1 MWIILKKDD
10 ELFKMINTDVCA
22 CFQNV
27 NGGLGFEHGN
37 YSRVV
42 PTTDIADVQDI
53 LDYIAYCLKQKKYIC
68 EVPSKDY
75 EDWKSRLYT
84 SEKDLKKLIE
94 EVNRASVMPIP
105 IEEGYIATYHG
116 VPIEELQKAYFIQKN
131 KERMDKYAK
140 VGFINPI
147 SPEEIKKIK
156 EQEEKKKLKE
166 LERSVRN
173 IIDTN
178 ITIRCPHCDRIVA
191 EDNKD
196 VIIKNFINDSS
207 PISCPYCEKII
218 TKEDKIK
225 AVEVVVEWY
234 KNFKLTEL
242 SQEEKNY
249 LDNYINS
256 IPHYDD

>member
-1 MWIILKKDD
+1 MQIIFYKTDKVYRI
-10 ELFKMINTDVCA
+10 INTDMCA
-22 CFQNV
+22 DFRNE
-27 NGGLGFEHGN
+27 NFEITYQHGN
-37 YSRVV
+37 YRHTMS
-42 PTTDIADVQDI
+42 TEGIGNTQEI
-53 LDYIAYCLKQKKYIC
+53 LDYIAYCLKQKREIC

-75 EDWKSRLYT
+75 EDWKSRLYI

-94 EVNRASVMPIP
+94 EVNKAPITPIP
-105 IEEGYIATYHG
+105 FEEGYIATYHG
-116 VPIEELQKAYFIQKN
+116 IPIEELQKAYFIQKN
-131 KERMDKYAK
+131 KERM
-140 VGFINPI
+140 N
-147 SPEEIKKIK
+147 K
-156 EQEEKKKLKE
+156 EQDQLKK

-178 ITIRCPHCDRIVA
+178 IEIRCPHCSHVVA

-207 PISCPYCEKII
+207 PISCPYCEKTI
-218 TKEDKIK
+218 TKKDKIK
-225 AVEVVVEWY
+225 AVKVVVEWY
-234 KNFKLTEL
+234 KNLKTIEL

>member
-94 EVNRASVMPIP
+94 EVNKAPITPIP
-105 IEEGYIATYHG
+105 FEGKGYIATYHG
-116 VPIEELQKAYFIQKN
+116 VPIEELQRAYFIQKN
-131 KERMDKYAK
+131 KERM
-140 VGFINPI
+140 N
-147 SPEEIKKIK
+147 K
-156 EQEEKKKLKE
+156 EQDQLKK

-234 KNFKLTEL
+234 KNLKTIEL

>member
-1 MWIILKKDD
+1 MWIILKKDN

-27 NGGLGFEHGN
+27 NGELGFEHGN
-37 YSRVV
+37 YSHVV

-53 LDYIAYCLKQKKYIC
+53 LDYIAYCLKQKRYIC

-94 EVNRASVMPIP
+94 EINKASVMPIP
-105 IEEGYIATYHG
+105 LEEGYIATYHG
-116 VPIEELQKAYFIQKN
+116 IPIEELQKAYFIQKN
-131 KERMDKYAK
+131 KERMDK
-140 VGFINPI
+140 
-147 SPEEIKKIK
+147 EQDQLKK
-156 EQEEKKKLKE
+156 

-173 IIDTN
+173 IVDTN
-178 ITIRCPHCDRIVA
+178 ITIHCPHCDHIVA

-225 AVEVVVEWY
+225 AVEVVVDWY

>member
-1 MWIILKKDD
+1 MWIILKKDNQ
-10 ELFKMINTDVCA
+10 LFKMINTDVCA

-53 LDYIAYCLKQKKYIC
+53 LDYIAYCLKQKRYIC
-68 EVPSKDY
+68 EIPSEEYNNWRSIFIRKKEILKAFNSNPVTILKNEKDY
-75 EDWKSRLYT
+75 VLTYRG
-84 SEKDLKKLIE
+84 
-94 EVNRASVMPIP
+94 IP
-105 IEEGYIATYHG
+105 
-116 VPIEELQKAYFIQKN
+116 VEELVKGL
-131 KERMDKYAK
+131 DKYLIDKEYKRIAEDLTK
-140 VGFINPI
+140 IGLINPI

-156 EQEEKKKLKE
+156 EQKEKKKLKE
-166 LERSVRN
+166 LEKSVRN

-178 ITIRCPHCDRIVA
+178 IGIRCPHCGRIVA

-234 KNFKLTEL
+234 KNLKTIEL